1 LPLNCFGRIALSL
14 AFVLLTLSAIVSWAG
29 AGGSVSG
36 TVRDASGAVLPKAT
50 VTATNIDTRVRQT
63 VETDDKGFYAFPSLP
78 VGHYD
83 LEVQGAAF
91 RPYRRAG
98 IGIDANSRL
107 TVDAV
112 LKVGSKGDVVTVTE
126 NQLHVETTSTQI
138 GRASCRERV

>member
-1 LPLNCFGRIALSL
+1 
-14 AFVLLTLSAIVSWAG
+14 
-29 AGGSVSG
+29 
-36 TVRDASGAVLPKAT
+36 VLPKAT

-63 VETDDKGFYAFPSLP
+63 VQTDDKGFYAFPSLP

-83 LEVQGAAF
+83 FEVQGAAF

-98 IGIDANSRL
+98 IVIDANSRL

-138 GRASCRERV
+138 GEIITDEVSPTCSPCSPASLPSPPSPPTPCRMWGRACFLPPAI